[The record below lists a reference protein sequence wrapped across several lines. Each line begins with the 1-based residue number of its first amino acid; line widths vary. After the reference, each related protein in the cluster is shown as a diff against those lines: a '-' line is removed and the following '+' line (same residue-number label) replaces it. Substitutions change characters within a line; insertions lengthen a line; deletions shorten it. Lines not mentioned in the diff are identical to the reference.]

1 MDKHNEKIT
10 ITAEELD
17 HFSRIS
23 PISINE
29 LSKFIE
35 SKSSQQYVIVRKEFA
50 RDISQQLFDNTL
62 RIYDINN
69 FLNEIWAK
77 VVSTNQ
83 STTDKWKEELKQF
96 LQKCCLN
103 GLFGKP

>member
-1 MDKHNEKIT
+1 MEKYNEKIT
-10 ITAEELD
+10 FTAEELE

-23 PISINE
+23 PITINE

-35 SKSSQQYVIVRKEFA
+35 SKTGQQYVIVRKDFVKA
-50 RDISQQLFDNTL
+50 ISKQLFDNTL

-69 FLNEIWAK
+69 FLNEIWVK

-96 LQKCCLN
+96 EN
-103 GLFGKP
+103 

>member
-1 MDKHNEKIT
+1 MEKYNDKIT
-10 ITAEELD
+10 FTAEELE

-23 PISINE
+23 PITINE

-35 SKSSQQYVIVRKEFA
+35 SKSGQQHVIVQKDFVK
-50 RDISQQLFDNTL
+50 DISKQLFDNTL

-69 FLNEIWAK
+69 FLNEIWTK

-83 STTDKWKEELKQF
+83 STADKWKEELKQF
-96 LQKCCLN
+96 EN
-103 GLFGKP
+103 

>member
-1 MDKHNEKIT
+1 MSNLIT
-10 ITAEELD
+10 ITAEELE

-35 SKSSQQYVIVRKEFA
+35 SKSSQQYVIVQKDFVKA
-50 RDISQQLFDNTL
+50 ISNQLDNNTFH
-62 RIYDINN
+62 IFEINN

-77 VVSTNQ
+77 IVRTNQ
-83 STTDKWKEELKQF
+83 DTTDKWKEELKSF
-96 LQKCCLN
+96 KE
-103 GLFGKP
+103 

>member
-1 MDKHNEKIT
+1 MSNLIT
-10 ITAEELD
+10 ITAEELE

-23 PISINE
+23 PITINE

-35 SKSSQQYVIVRKEFA
+35 SKTERQYVIVQKEFIKA
-50 RDISQQLFDNTL
+50 ISKQLFDNTTH
-62 RIYDINN
+62 IFDINN

-83 STTDKWKEELKQF
+83 MTTDKWKEELKQF
-96 LQKCCLN
+96 EN
-103 GLFGKP
+103 

>member
-1 MDKHNEKIT
+1 MSNLIT
-10 ITAEELD
+10 ITAEELE

-35 SKSSQQYVIVRKEFA
+35 SKTGQQYVIVQKEFVKA
-50 RDISQQLFDNTL
+50 ISNQLDNNTFH
-62 RIYDINN
+62 IFEINN

-77 VVSTNQ
+77 IVRTNQ
-83 STTDKWKEELKQF
+83 DTTDKWKEELKVF
-96 LQKCCLN
+96 K
-103 GLFGKP
+103 G